1 MRIRRATHSDLPA
14 IKDVITRAF
23 DPDQVRLGYQPPPA
37 TLDAGAW
44 VRRNAAWVGEHA
56 SAVVAVLLAEPA
68 DGHLA
73 VRMAAVDPAW
83 QGRGHG
89 RELLDHAE
97 ELAADAG
104 LHEVR
109 VAANVLLQQTISIYE
124 HLGYHVRAQV
134 PHPQV
139 AEHQMAE
146 LAKAV

>member
-1 MRIRRATHSDLPA
+1 MRIRRATTADLPA
-14 IKDVITRAF
+14 IRDVITRAYN
-23 DPDQVRLGYQPPPA
+23 PDQVRLGYQPPA
-37 TLDAGAW
+37 VALNAADW
-44 VRRNAAWVGEHA
+44 VQRDAAWVGEHA

-89 RELLDHAE
+89 RELLEHAE
-97 ELAADAG
+97 WLATDSG

-109 VAANVLLQQTISIYE
+109 VAANVLLQQTISIYQ
-124 HLGYHVRAQV
+124 HCGYQVREQR

-146 LAKAV
+146 LSKAI